1 MSTPYERLY
10 EGFLPKLQSYDIYKM
25 TEDDVRDSLH
35 DYLLSAIPKFHVCRK
50 DLNDRDD
57 LLQRFN
63 PDLSDMEID
72 ILVNYML
79 LEYIDATYVRVPTL
93 LKVNLS
99 STDFNAF
106 SPANMLSKLTEMQ
119 KRFLTE
125 NETLLSRYAWMGAR
139 ENGVSFG
146 SGYRKN
152 KTGFDKPMMR

>member
-1 MSTPYERLY
+1 MPTPYERIY
-10 EGFLPKLQSYDIYKM
+10 EGFLPKLQSYEIYQM
-25 TEDDVRDSLH
+25 TEDDVKDCLH
-35 DYLLSAIPKFHVCRK
+35 DYLVFAIPKFHVCRK

-63 PDLSDMEID
+63 SELSDIEID

-119 KRFLTE
+119 KRFLSKTRHFYLVTHGWELGKTE
-125 NETLLSRYAWMGAR
+125 LRLVLDIERI
-139 ENGVSFG
+139 E
-146 SGYRKN
+146 
-152 KTGFDKPMMR
+152 

>member
-10 EGFLPKLQSYDIYKM
+10 EGFLPRLQSYDIYEM

-63 PDLSDMEID
+63 SDLSDMEID

-106 SPANMLSKLTEMQ
+106 SPANMLSKLTEM
-119 KRFLTE
+119 
-125 NETLLSRYAWMGAR
+125 
-139 ENGVSFG
+139 
-146 SGYRKN
+146 
-152 KTGFDKPMMR
+152 